1 MPQWLAP
8 RPKSTC
14 PVSSVPG
21 KIPPAPFPPGRPV
34 PINAVCPECKTRFR
48 LQDAMAGKLMRCTA
62 CQEMFTVFDAG
73 PDGTPAPP
81 VPDKAPPAD
90 TPPRTRAD
98 APAVVSRSGNVSD
111 FVQVIRD
118 VAPAAPPRTAVPPPP
133 VVAAPPAPVKPRE
146 APWVEKGLK
155 PPPAADFPWDDGGK
169 PKAKAGPK
177 EIAWAPDVQP
187 PTVPPPLPPV

>member
-8 RPKSTC
+8 RAKSTC

-21 KIPPAPFPPGRPV
+21 KIPPAPCPPGRPV

-48 LQDAMAGKLMRCTA
+48 LQDAMACKLMRCTA

-90 TPPRTRAD
+90 TPPRSRAD

-118 VAPAAPPRTAVPPPP
+118 VAPAQPPRPAPPPSPS
-133 VVAAPPAPVKPRE
+133 PAPAKPRE
-146 APWVEKGLK
+146 ARWVDRGIK
-155 PPPAADFPWDDGGK
+155 PPTDADFPWDEGGK
-169 PKAKAGPK
+169 PKAKP
-177 EIAWAPDVQP
+177 APTAP
-187 PTVPPPLPPV
+187 